1 MCTSACLHQPASIAA
16 APSIWGVSRQ
26 GCICWGV
33 TRASAPAFAHI
44 AACPP
49 LNERRSL
56 LVDFLGFGYSDKFRR
71 LCALLGFTV
80 LVRGSN
86 EDCYVE
92 RKNRSRPKSSR
103 KGSVFDNECHDLA
116 RPVANIGTAYE
127 FLRSPRSEIKG
138 LGQGRV
144 GNDVIASSRDS

>member
-1 MCTSACLHQPASIAA
+1 MGGEPARVYLQ
-16 APSIWGVSRQ
+16 GVA
-26 GCICWGV
+26 
-33 TRASAPAFAHI
+33 RASAPAFAHI

-103 KGSVFDNECHDLA
+103 KGSVFDHECQDLA
-116 RPVANIGTAYE
+116 RPVATIGTDDTHIAIHSDGCFGLTSLCRFKYHIHRQ
-127 FLRSPRSEIKG
+127 RSS
-138 LGQGRV
+138 
-144 GNDVIASSRDS
+144 